1 MKLSDYVIDVVAK
14 AGARHIFMLTG
25 GGCMHLTDSVGRNS
39 HVEYVCCLHE
49 QACAF
54 AAEAYAEHTNGL
66 GVVLVTTGPGGT
78 NAVTGVAAAWLES
91 ASCLF
96 ISGQAKRADLIGS
109 SGVRSMGQQEVDI
122 VSIVRPITK
131 YAKTIVDPETI
142 RYDMEKA
149 VYLAT
154 HGRRGPVWIDI
165 PLDVQAAAIDEK
177 SLRGFDPAS
186 EIQTSEP
193 HRLREQVSQAI
204 DLFNRSERPVLF
216 LGNGAR
222 SAHIRG
228 QVYKLIETLGIP
240 VLATWKM
247 IDAIPED
254 CEFYAGR
261 PGAVGQRGA
270 NFTQQNSDC
279 MLILGARLDRP
290 QTAFSHQNFARA
302 ATKVLVDID
311 PAEIAK
317 FDMRIDVPVCADA
330 GDFIAEFLQ
339 QSSKVIKRDRRSWL
353 ERTKEWQKKYPVVLP
368 EHWENSNEVVSTYV
382 LIDILSEELSADDLM
397 VPGSS
402 GPCSE
407 VFMQTFRVK
416 AGQRIVN
423 SNSLGAMG
431 TGLPAS
437 IGACL
442 ASGRKRTTCVNGDG
456 GFQLNVQELETVRRL
471 NLPIKYFVLCNG
483 GYASIMATQQNY
495 FQGRFTGSEPSSHLT
510 LPNIIRVADAYG
522 IPTAHLHDH
531 SDIRNRVRAVL
542 SAPGPMVCAVDV
554 SPNERTFPRVAST
567 VRPDGSIVS
576 KPMEDMSPF
585 LSREEFL
592 ANMIVPPVKEP

>member
-14 AGARHIFMLTG
+14 AGVRHIFMLTG
-25 GGCMHLTDSVGRNS
+25 GGCMHLTDSVGRNPRI
-39 HVEYVCCLHE
+39 EYVCCLHE

-66 GVVLVTTGPGGT
+66 GVALVTTGPGGT
-78 NAVTGVAAAWLES
+78 NTVTGVAAAWLES

-96 ISGQAKRADLIGS
+96 ISGQAKRADLIGL

-131 YAKTIVDPETI
+131 YAKTILESGTI
-142 RYDMEKA
+142 RYELEKA

-165 PLDVQAAAIDEK
+165 PLDVQAAAIEEK
-177 SLRGFDPAS
+177 NLPGFDPAS
-186 EIQTSEP
+186 EAPASEP
-193 HRLREQVSQAI
+193 HRLREQVTQAI
-204 DLFNRSERPVLF
+204 DLLNRSERPVLF

-222 SAHIRG
+222 LGHIRG
-228 QVYKLIETLGIP
+228 LVAKLIKSLRIP
-240 VLATWKM
+240 VLTTWKI
-247 IDAIPED
+247 IDAIPDD

-279 MLILGARLDRP
+279 LLILGARLDRP
-290 QTAFSHQNFARA
+290 QTAFSYRNFARA

-317 FDMRIDVPVCADA
+317 FDMRIDIPVRADA
-330 GDFIAEFLQ
+330 ADFIEEFLR
-339 QSSKVIKRDRRSWL
+339 QSDKLVREDRCLWL
-353 ERTKEWQKKYPVVLP
+353 TRTKEWQKKYPVVLP
-368 EHWENSNEVVSTYV
+368 EYWENAEGVVSTYV
-382 LIDILSEELSADDLM
+382 LIDVLSDELSADDLI

-416 AGQRIVN
+416 LGQRIVN

-442 ASGRKRTTCVNGDG
+442 ASGRRRTTCVNGDG
-456 GFQLNVQELETVRRL
+456 GFQLNIQELETVHRL
-471 NLPIKYFVLCNG
+471 NLPIKCFVLCNG
-483 GYASIMATQQNY
+483 GYASIVATQRNY
-495 FQGRFTGSEPSSHLT
+495 FQGHFTGSEPSSHLT

-522 IPTAHLHDH
+522 IPTAHIHNH
-531 SDIRNRVRAVL
+531 SDIRNQVRAVL
-542 SAPGPMVCAVDV
+542 SSPGPTVCAVDV
-554 SPNERTFPRVAST
+554 SFDERTSPRVTSM

-585 LSREEFL
+585 LNREEFL
-592 ANMIVPPVKEP
+592 ANMIVPPVEEA